1 MSDSQSARPTDRPLR
16 TRIAPSPTGHCHVG
30 TARSALFNVLYTRQH
45 EGTFVLRIEDTDAQR
60 STAESERGVLEGLR
74 WLGLTWDEGPDCGGP
89 YGPYRSSER
98 LPLYQEVADSLLAR
112 DLAYPCYCTPEEL
125 KAEQRAAQK
134 ARRPPKYSGRCRNLT
149 AAERRAREAAG
160 QAARTM
166 FKVRGGPV
174 AYDDLVLGHI
184 QENSDL
190 YGDIP
195 IIRSTG
201 WPLFNFAVVVD
212 DHYMAIS
219 HVLRGPEHV
228 PNTPKQVLI
237 YEALGWQPPAFGHV
251 PLLLNPDRSKISKRK
266 GAVYIGE
273 FRDQGYL
280 PEALVNFLALL
291 GWHPADDND
300 APDAHDGGRGG
311 ARLASSKEVFTLAEL
326 QESFSLDRVS
336 KSPAVFDETKLE
348 WLNGVWLRSL
358 ALDDLVQRAAPFLR
372 NAGLP
377 IESVPA
383 ERVKAAVG
391 LEQERVR
398 RLSELPEATSFFLR
412 DELEDYDSK
421 ILLARR
427 RTAAESRAAL
437 ASARAVIAAAAWD
450 EAALEETIR
459 AAADDLGWRHG
470 HLFMIIR
477 GAITGRTRTP
487 PLFDTM
493 LVIGRDRVLARLDD
507 ALDRLDRL
515 VTEL

>member
-1 MSDSQSARPTDRPLR
+1 MSGNRSTRPLR
-16 TRIAPSPTGHCHVG
+16 TRIAPSPTGNCHVG
-30 TARSALFNVLYTRQH
+30 TARAALFNVLYTRQQ

-60 STAESERGVLEGLR
+60 STAESERGVLAGLR

-98 LPLYQEVADSLLAR
+98 LSLYQEVADSLLAQ

-125 KAEQRAAQK
+125 EAERRAAQK

-149 AAERRAREAAG
+149 AAARQAREAAG
-160 QAARTM
+160 HAARIM

-184 QENSDL
+184 EENSDL

-195 IIRSTG
+195 IMRSTG

-212 DHYMAIS
+212 DYHMAIS
-219 HVLRGPEHV
+219 HILRGPEHV
-228 PNTPKQVLI
+228 PNTPKQVLL
-237 YEALGWQPPAFGHV
+237 YEALGWEPPAFGHV

-280 PEALVNFLALL
+280 PEAMVNFLALL
-291 GWHPADDND
+291 GWHPAND
-300 APDAHDGGRGG
+300 
-311 ARLASSKEVFTLAEL
+311 KEVFTHAEL

-348 WLNGVWLRSL
+348 WLNGVWMRSL

-377 IESVPA
+377 IDSAPA

-398 RLSELPEATSFFLR
+398 RLSELPDATSFFLC

-421 ILLARR
+421 ILVARR
-427 RTAAESRAAL
+427 RTAAESRDVL
-437 ASARAVIAAAAWD
+437 ASARAAITAAAWD
-450 EAALEETIR
+450 EATLEETIR

-493 LVIGRDRVLARLDD
+493 LVIGRDRVLSRLDD
-507 ALDRLDRL
+507 ALARLDQL
-515 VTEL
+515 VAES